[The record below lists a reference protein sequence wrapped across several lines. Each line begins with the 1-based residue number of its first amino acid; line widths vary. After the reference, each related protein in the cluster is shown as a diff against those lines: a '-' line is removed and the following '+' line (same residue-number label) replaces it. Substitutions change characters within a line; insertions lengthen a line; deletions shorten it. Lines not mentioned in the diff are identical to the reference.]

1 METLLA
7 AVRTSVLVMGIVMVI
22 LFYALYPASA
32 TFMRTI
38 AGTGA
43 ALFGFVIFLILNQS
57 LAQQQQ

>member
-32 TFMRTI
+32 IFMRAI

-43 ALFGFVIFLILNQS
+43 ALFGFVIVLILNQS